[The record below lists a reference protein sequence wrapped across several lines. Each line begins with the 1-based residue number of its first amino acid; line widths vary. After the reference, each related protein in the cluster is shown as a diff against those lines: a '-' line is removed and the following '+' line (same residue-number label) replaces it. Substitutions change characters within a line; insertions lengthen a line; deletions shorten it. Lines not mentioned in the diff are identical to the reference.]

1 VTSWHLDEELDWQ
14 ISPEDMQLR
23 REAAQRGG
31 GSEGWRSPNSSH
43 SDVGAEDRGDDLRI
57 AHKACAHVLYLRGK
71 DWHLADVS
79 GFRSPSL
86 YAPWLPGIPF
96 SVVGSP
102 RQSRGIERS
111 AVLLSNSQGAATQL
125 DRVLDPACTL
135 RAADA
140 YLHQ

>member
-1 VTSWHLDEELDWQ
+1 MTSWHLDEELDWQ

-31 GSEGWRSPNSSH
+31 GSVGCPSPNSSH
-43 SDVGAEDRGDDLRI
+43 SDVGAEDTGDGFRI

-71 DWHLADVS
+71 DWQLADVS

-86 YAPWLPGIPF
+86 YAPWLPAIPF

-111 AVLLSNSQGAATQL
+111 NPL
-125 DRVLDPACTL
+125 
-135 RAADA
+135 
-140 YLHQ
+140 